1 MACAIRDNVKCAQS
15 QGFTNGS
22 CANECS
28 YRTLDR
34 PGTNLSPWIPTIS
47 LLQNG
52 ADKTLKD
59 LSGRNALWYAVLFNR
74 TEFAQFLLGKFLF
87 ES

>member
-15 QGFTNGS
+15 QGFTNDS
-22 CANECS
+22 LVNEC
-28 YRTLDR
+28 YARPDRTGNR
-34 PGTNLSPWIPTIS
+34 SGPWIPSQS

-87 ES
+87 DS

>member
-15 QGFTNGS
+15 LGS
-22 CANECS
+22 NTPS
-28 YRTLDR
+28 FYRESVVR
-34 PGTNLSPWIPTIS
+34 FGPWIPDKS

-74 TEFAQFLLGKFLF
+74 TEFAKFLLGKFIQND
-87 ES
+87 S